1 MDVRAGEG
9 RSRRWEA
16 GVRMTTDTAQWTA
29 TDLGAMPGLG
39 DDRPRGAAE
48 IKKELEPGL
57 AVVRYLYDNSRVDAR
72 WSVLQERGYTWWA
85 DGLAQ
90 RVWSEPAFDDDGI
103 AIYRLFVESDLLR
116 GVSVT
121 EAASR
126 AVDEL
131 NGLSGGSILAIDE
144 DAATIRS
151 VASMWVH
158 EQSLDWIARSL
169 SVIGATQVAMAQGQA
184 TTLVPM
190 LGGEMALSSHPES
203 GVRPQPDEMLGV
215 LELVRMNGREGSL
228 WAGDEM
234 SLTLEQMQR
243 VPAVLLATGD
253 ETGVTMEVPFGDAT
267 ALIQLDTTWEHPD
280 LGSGL
285 VSRLSLPR
293 DSAGPGWAAEQNRRE
308 IESLTRSHLIGG
320 WVADSAFPSFR
331 AFYPNMLARTGLAAV
346 NVALSMIGRAHWMA
360 AEGL

>member
-1 MDVRAGEG
+1 M
-9 RSRRWEA
+9 S
-16 GVRMTTDTAQWTA
+16 
-29 TDLGAMPGLG
+29 GLG
-39 DDRPRGAAE
+39 NDRPPGGAE
-48 IKKELEPGL
+48 IKPELEPGL

-103 AIYRLFVESDLLR
+103 EIGRLFVETDLVR
-116 GVSVT
+116 DVPAT

-131 NGLSGGSILAIDE
+131 NGLSAGSILVFDE
-144 DAATIRS
+144 DEATIRS

-158 EQSLDWIARSL
+158 EQSLEWIARSL
-169 SVIGATQVAMAQGQA
+169 SVIGAAQVAVAQGQA
-184 TTLVPM
+184 TALVPM

-215 LELVRMNGREGSL
+215 LQFVRMNGGEGSL

-234 SLTLEQMQR
+234 TLALEQMQQ

-253 ETGVTMEVPFGDAT
+253 ETGVTMEVPFGDST
-267 ALIQLDTTWEHPD
+267 ALIQLDSTWEHPD

-293 DSAGPGWAAEQNRRE
+293 ESAGPAWAAQQNRRE

-320 WVADSAFPSFR
+320 WVGDTQFASFR
-331 AFYPNMLARTGLAAV
+331 AFYPNILARTGFAAV
-346 NVALSMIGRAHWMA
+346 NVALSMVGRARWMA
-360 AEGL
+360 EEDL

>member
-1 MDVRAGEG
+1 MATDVAP
-9 RSRRWEA
+9 
-16 GVRMTTDTAQWTA
+16 WTA

-39 DDRPRGAAE
+39 NDRPAGGAE
-48 IKKELEPGL
+48 IKTELEPGL

-103 AIYRLFVESDLLR
+103 EIYRLFVETDLVR
-116 GVSVT
+116 GMPVT

-131 NGLSGGSILAIDE
+131 NGLSAGSILVFDE
-144 DAATIRS
+144 DEATIRS

-158 EQSLDWIARSL
+158 EQSLEWIARSL
-169 SVIGATQVAMAQGQA
+169 SVIGAAQVAMAQGQA

-203 GVRPQPDEMLGV
+203 GIRPQPDEMLGV

-228 WAGDEM
+228 WVGDEM
-234 SLTLEQMQR
+234 TLALEQMQR
-243 VPAVLLATGD
+243 VPAVTLATGD

-293 DSAGPGWAAEQNRRE
+293 EGAGPAWAAQQNRRE
-308 IESLTRSHLIGG
+308 IALAHAVAPRRWLGRRLAIPVVQSVLPEHPRPHWLRRGECRPVDDRACPLDGRGG
-320 WVADSAFPSFR
+320 PVVAPLRD
-331 AFYPNMLARTGLAAV
+331 
-346 NVALSMIGRAHWMA
+346 LS
-360 AEGL
+360 

>member
-1 MDVRAGEG
+1 
-9 RSRRWEA
+9 
-16 GVRMTTDTAQWTA
+16 MTTDVAPWTA

-39 DDRPRGAAE
+39 NDRPAGGAE
-48 IKKELEPGL
+48 IKTELEPGL

-90 RVWSEPAFDDDGI
+90 RVWAEPAFDDDGI
-103 AIYRLFVESDLLR
+103 EIYRLFVETDLVR
-116 GVSVT
+116 GMPVT

-131 NGLSGGSILAIDE
+131 NGLSAGSILVFDE
-144 DAATIRS
+144 DEATIRS
-151 VASMWVH
+151 VASMWAH
-158 EQSLDWIARSL
+158 EQSLEWIARSL
-169 SVIGATQVAMAQGQA
+169 SVIGAAQVAMAQGQA

-203 GVRPQPDEMLGV
+203 GIRPQLDEMLGV
-215 LELVRMNGREGSL
+215 LELLRMNGREGSL

-234 SLTLEQMQR
+234 TLTLEQMQP
-243 VPAVLLATGD
+243 VPAVILATGD
-253 ETGVTMEVPFGDAT
+253 ETGVTMEVPFGGET

-293 DSAGPGWAAEQNRRE
+293 EGTRPAWAAQQNRRE
-308 IESLTRSHLIGG
+308 VHSLTRSHLVGG
-320 WVADSAFPSFR
+320 WVADSPFPTFR
-331 AFYPNMLARTGLAAV
+331 AFSPNILARTGFAAV
-346 NVALSMIGRAHWMA
+346 NVALSMIGRARWMA
-360 AEGL
+360 EEGL

>member
-1 MDVRAGEG
+1 
-9 RSRRWEA
+9 
-16 GVRMTTDTAQWTA
+16 MTTAAAQWTA
-29 TDLGAMPGLG
+29 TDLGSMPGLG
-39 DDRPRGAAE
+39 HHRPRGGAE
-48 IKKELEPGL
+48 IKTELEPGL

-90 RVWSEPAFDDDGI
+90 RAWSEPAFDDDGTE
-103 AIYRLFVESDLLR
+103 IYRLIVETDLVR
-116 GVSVT
+116 GVSKT
-121 EAASR
+121 QAATR
-126 AVDEL
+126 AVDEM
-131 NGLSGGSILAIDE
+131 NGLSAGSILVIDA
-144 DAATIRS
+144 DAGTVRS

-158 EQSLDWIARSL
+158 EQSLEWVARSL
-169 SVIGATQVAMAQGQA
+169 SVIGAAQVARAQGQA
-184 TTLVPM
+184 IALMPL

-203 GVRPQPDEMLGV
+203 GIRPQPDEMLGV

-234 SLTLEQMQR
+234 TFTVAQMQR
-243 VPAVLLATGD
+243 VPAVTLATGD

-293 DSAGPGWAAEQNRRE
+293 ESAGAEWAAEQNHRE
-308 IESLTRSHLIGG
+308 LESLTRSHLVGG
-320 WVADSAFPSFR
+320 WVADSPFPSFR
-331 AFYPNMLARTGLAAV
+331 AFYPNILARTGLAAV
-346 NVALSMIGRAHWMA
+346 NVALSMIGRARWMA
-360 AEGL
+360 EQGL